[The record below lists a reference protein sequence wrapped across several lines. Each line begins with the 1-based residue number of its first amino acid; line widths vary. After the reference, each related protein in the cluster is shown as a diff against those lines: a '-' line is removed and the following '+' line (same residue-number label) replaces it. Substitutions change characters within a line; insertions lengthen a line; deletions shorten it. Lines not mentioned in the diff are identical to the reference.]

1 MSTPKS
7 LLKLTTN
14 TDGLTLSELLHLLY
28 FSNNYGDSQALA
40 VISLI
45 SKDTSCLDFS
55 IYENEEKNQFEIT
68 FVFDNTNA
76 LEKYAGFLI

>member
-1 MSTPKS
+1 MSTTKS

-28 FSNNYGDSQALA
+28 FSNNYGNSQALA

-55 IYENEEKNQFEIT
+55 IYENEEKDQFEIT
-68 FVFDNTNA
+68 FVFDNPNA